1 MKDIIIRSLAITIMV
16 SVAFAT
22 LVGVIAGVGYVAEFF
37 EHKQQVEKERC
48 KNKDGVWND
57 SYRYCEAK
65 YERCLKLVR
74 TAFED
79 LTDTMGASQNHEDSV
94 SKTMEREIN
103 HCLEKI

>member
-1 MKDIIIRSLAITIMV
+1 MKDIITRVLVILIIG
-16 SVAFAT
+16 SVIFG
-22 LVGVIAGVGYVAEFF
+22 GVQGIIYLTKVQN
-37 EHKQQVEKERC
+37 HKMQVEKERC

-103 HCLEKI
+103 RCLEKI